1 MFKCSIFLCIYLFV
15 CLFWFIYLFI
25 YLFGGGGVI
34 IIKQSFE
41 SYINNV

>member
-1 MFKCSIFLCIYLFV
+1 MFVYFDLFIYS
-15 CLFWFIYLFI
+15 FIYL
-25 YLFGGGGVI
+25 GGGVI